1 MRTFAVLS
9 WSCLFAGALCAQ
21 AATEGRFDAERLRRV
36 PALLQAEVDAG
47 RHAGLSFVVLHGER
61 EVASG
66 AFGKA
71 DVGTGRPLR
80 QDSIVRIYSMTKPI
94 TAIAALVLVEQGKL
108 RLDQPIAEFLPE
120 LKAPKVFVGG
130 TADAPELV
138 AVTTPITVRMLL
150 NHTAGFT
157 YDFFRESPVHELYR
171 KAELWAATSSE
182 DFLRRA
188 AALPLLAQP
197 GTAWNYSIA
206 DDVLGV
212 LVERVAQQA
221 LGDFVREQVT
231 GPLGMVD
238 TDFDVEPGKRDR
250 LASLHKG
257 ENGRVVPME
266 PTFGV
271 YAEAGRGFAAGGA
284 GLFSTLR
291 DYARFGRF
299 LLGDGSLDGK
309 RVLGRKTMELARTDT
324 LRGNQRTSRPA
335 DGWGLFSAVCVD
347 PGAGSDPFSPG
358 TLHWSG
364 AATTTFFADPKEDV
378 VAVVFAQ
385 HLPFDEHKVLTRFRT
400 AVYQAMR

>member
-1 MRTFAVLS
+1 MR
-9 WSCLFAGALCAQ
+9 LFAAGSLSLLLGSLVAQ
-21 AATEGRFDAERLRRV
+21 APADALFDPQQLARVAT
-36 PALLQAEVDAG
+36 LLQGEVAAG
-47 RHAGLSFVVLHGER
+47 RHAGLSFVLQHGGR

-71 DVGTGRPLR
+71 DIATGRPLR
-80 QDSIVRIYSMTKPI
+80 ADSIVRVYSMSKPV

-120 LKAPKVFVGG
+120 LKAPKVFTGG
-130 TADAPELV
+130 TAEAPELT
-138 AVTTPITVRMLL
+138 AAATAITVRMLC

-157 YDFFRESPVHELYR
+157 YDFFRESPLHEIYR
-171 KAELWAATSSE
+171 KADLWAATSSE

-212 LVERVAQQA
+212 LIERVAQQGLA
-221 LGDFVREQVT
+221 EFVREQVT

-238 TDFDVEPGKRDR
+238 TDFDVEPQKRDR
-250 LASLHKG
+250 LATLHTT
-257 ENGRVVPME
+257 ERGRLVTME
-266 PTFGV
+266 PSFGV

-284 GLFSTLR
+284 GLFSTLH
-291 DYARFGRF
+291 DFARFARF
-299 LLGDGSLDGK
+299 LIGDGTLDGV
-309 RVLGRKTMELARTDT
+309 RVLGRKTMELARTNS
-324 LRGNQRTSRPA
+324 LGAGQRISRPA

-347 PGAGSDPFSPG
+347 PGAGTDPFSPG

-378 VAVVFAQ
+378 VAVLFGQ
-385 HLPFDEHKVLTRFRT
+385 HLPFDEHKVLVRFRT